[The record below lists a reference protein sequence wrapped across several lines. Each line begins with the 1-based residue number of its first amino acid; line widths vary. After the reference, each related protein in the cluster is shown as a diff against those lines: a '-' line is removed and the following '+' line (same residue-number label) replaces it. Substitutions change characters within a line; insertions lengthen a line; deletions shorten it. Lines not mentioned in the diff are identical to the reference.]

1 MDLFVLIQGLAI
13 GFSVAAPVGPIGLLC
28 LMRTLKRGRVSGL
41 VTGLGAA
48 TADAIYGCIG
58 GFGITFLAQTLI
70 DQQMWF
76 RLVGGA
82 FLIYLGARAF
92 ASQTGSSAD
101 LSERN
106 GLVSDFGTTFVL
118 TLTNPM
124 TIISFGAVFAA
135 LGIGATRAAYLDA
148 SMLLIGI
155 FSGSALWW
163 VVLTFGVSL
172 FRNTMHSDRLDW
184 ISRVS
189 GVIIAGFGAAA
200 LVSVVGR

>member
-1 MDLFVLIQGLAI
+1 MDLLLLIQGLAI
-13 GFSVAAPVGPIGLLC
+13 GFSVAAPVGPIGVLC
-28 LMRTLKRGRVSGL
+28 VMRTLTGGRASGL
-41 VTGLGAA
+41 ATGLGAA
-48 TADAIYGCIG
+48 TADAIYGCMG

-76 RLVGGA
+76 RLIGGM
-82 FLIYLGARAF
+82 FLLWLGARNL
-92 ASQTGSSAD
+92 ASRPGKTAGR
-101 LSERN
+101 SERK
-106 GLVSDFGTTFVL
+106 GLLSDFGSTFAL

-135 LGIGATRAAYLDA
+135 LGIGTTRAAYLDA

-172 FRNTMHSDRLDW
+172 FRTRMDSDRLHW

-189 GVIIAGFGAAA
+189 GMIIAGFGAAA
-200 LVSVVGR
+200 LLSVAV